1 MRNNDVGFSGAVLL
15 TLWTAAPAPLV
26 MVGRAQPAS
35 SGERAPTSAPAAF
48 EVVSLKHVGSLLTG
62 TVATPDSFTVKPA
75 GKVDLV
81 YPLNPLLKVAFGVD
95 LLHIIAPEW
104 SKYECYQVIAIP
116 PSGTK
121 PELAPAM
128 LQTMLAERLGLK
140 WHFETRQTDA
150 YALVLGRGPLKITPS
165 TEPLPPRWYLDARY
179 YKQISNVFLF
189 AKYLT
194 VQMDREV
201 IDFTGLQGNYLFNL
215 DWSYMMQDG
224 SNWVRD
230 RDGKSKPDPSVL
242 IKVVKTAGLALEP
255 RKLPIKFLVIDHVDK
270 EPTPN

>member
-1 MRNNDVGFSGAVLL
+1 MTTPTWGSVLL
-15 TLWTAAPAPLV
+15 VLWTAAPAAFV
-26 MVGRAQPAS
+26 MAGRAQPAS
-35 SGERAPTSAPAAF
+35 SGERAPASPPAAF
-48 EVVSLKHVGSLLTG
+48 EVVSLKHAGSLLTG
-62 TVATPDSFTVKPA
+62 TVATPGAFTVNPA

-95 LLHIIAPEW
+95 LLPIIAPEW

-116 PSGTK
+116 PPGTK
-121 PELAPAM
+121 LELVPAM
-128 LQTMLAERLGLK
+128 LQTMLAGRLGLK
-140 WHFETRQTDA
+140 WHFETRQTDV
-150 YALVLGRGPLKITPS
+150 YALVLGKSPLKITP
-165 TEPLPPRWYLDARY
+165 TTDPLPLRLNGDARY

-201 IDFTGLQGNYLFNL
+201 IDLTGLQGNYSFNL

-230 RDGKSKPDPSVL
+230 RDGKSKPDPSLL

-255 RKLPIKFLVIDHVDK
+255 RRLPIKFLVIDHVDK